1 MEIMARIVIDIP
13 DSKVGFFMELIKNLG
28 FIKVTEQSGTKI
40 KENEI
45 DIPEA
50 HQKLVMDRFNMAR
63 ENPDKLMDW
72 DEAKN
77 TLNT

>member
-1 MEIMARIVIDIP
+1 MARIVIDIP

-28 FIKVTEQSGTKI
+28 FIKVREKSGT
-40 KENEI
+40 EVSLEDET

-50 HQKLVMDRFNMAR
+50 HQKLVIDRFSKVR
-63 ENPDKLMDW
+63 KNPNKLMDW
-72 DEAKN
+72 DEAKK